1 MAGTDS
7 RIGIPD
13 DDDDPFKGSIIE
25 EQEPDPSHA
34 VETAADE
41 SELDFT
47 GIATDDAPSDLTIDV
62 DDEQAASQIP
72 NFLIAAGE
80 NSIVAPIP
88 RGISQPLP
96 KANGRPPE
104 PDAPRAMTSS
114 TNRSSAA
121 QLRHDLRTPFNQ
133 IFGYSEMLL
142 EDAEA
147 QRDEFV
153 GSHVRQLLS
162 DGRQLL
168 SVIDELL
175 DPKAQRPSQERL
187 NRDLLFPLAHLRTHV
202 ERLVQIF
209 KQNDRDDVS
218 ADVALI
224 FDAVQRLDEIV
235 SGGAVNK
242 ILHRAAPAPEPS
254 QATIAPAP
262 ARRTSIPRSTDTGR
276 ILVVDD
282 NESNRSM
289 LARRLEREGHTV
301 QVADNGRSA
310 LNMLRSQDF
319 DLVLLDVMMPEMDGY
334 QVLEQLHADDK
345 FRGLPVIMISAL
357 DEIDTTVKA
366 IELGAEDYLPKPF
379 DPVLLRARIGA
390 CLEKKRLRDRERAYV
405 RKLRSEQ
412 ERSEQL
418 LLNILPRPIA
428 ERLKEGQRTIA
439 DVFPDVTVLF
449 ADLVG
454 FTRMSEQLPP
464 AELVAMLNRIFS
476 MFDQLAEKHGLEK
489 IKTIGDEY
497 MAASGLPMPRPDHAE
512 AMAEMAL
519 DMLAVIERFN
529 AKRNRGVRIRIGLNC
544 GPVTAGI
551 IGTKKFAYDLW
562 GDTVN
567 IASRMESHGIAN
579 AVQVTEATYKRLRH
593 KYAFQRRGIIH
604 VKGKGALCTYFLV
617 GRRPQKSA
625 SSEQSD
631 VKPAVIVTRH
641 SSSVDLSKP
650 ITMDVPARVPIIDDD

>member
-1 MAGTDS
+1 
-7 RIGIPD
+7 
-13 DDDDPFKGSIIE
+13 
-25 EQEPDPSHA
+25 
-34 VETAADE
+34 
-41 SELDFT
+41 
-47 GIATDDAPSDLTIDV
+47 
-62 DDEQAASQIP
+62 
-72 NFLIAAGE
+72 
-80 NSIVAPIP
+80 
-88 RGISQPLP
+88 
-96 KANGRPPE
+96 
-104 PDAPRAMTSS
+104 
-114 TNRSSAA
+114 
-121 QLRHDLRTPFNQ
+121 
-133 IFGYSEMLL
+133 
-142 EDAEA
+142 
-147 QRDEFV
+147 
-153 GSHVRQLLS
+153 
-162 DGRQLL
+162 
-168 SVIDELL
+168 
-175 DPKAQRPSQERL
+175 
-187 NRDLLFPLAHLRTHV
+187 
-202 ERLVQIF
+202 
-209 KQNDRDDVS
+209 
-218 ADVALI
+218 
-224 FDAVQRLDEIV
+224 
-235 SGGAVNK
+235 
-242 ILHRAAPAPEPS
+242 
-254 QATIAPAP
+254 
-262 ARRTSIPRSTDTGR
+262 
-276 ILVVDD
+276 LVVDD

-289 LARRLEREGHTV
+289 LARRLEREGHTIIL
-301 QVADNGRSA
+301 ADNGKSA
-310 LNMLRSQDF
+310 LDMLRKEDF

-357 DEIDTTVKA
+357 DEIDTVVKS

-379 DPVLLRARIGA
+379 NPVILRARISA
-390 CLEKKRLRDRERAYV
+390 CLEKKRLRDRERAYI

-529 AKRNRGVRIRIGLNC
+529 AKRNRGVRIRIGMNC

-567 IASRMESHGIAN
+567 IASRMESHGI
-579 AVQVTEATYKRLRH
+579 
-593 KYAFQRRGIIH
+593 
-604 VKGKGALCTYFLV
+604 
-617 GRRPQKSA
+617 
-625 SSEQSD
+625 
-631 VKPAVIVTRH
+631 
-641 SSSVDLSKP
+641 
-650 ITMDVPARVPIIDDD
+650 